1 VSIPEATRAAVSGLV
16 DFHVHAGPDV
26 RPRLLTWLRL
36 AKDARA
42 AGLAGLVAKSHH
54 VVTADVAALVQEAVP
69 GVGVWGGVTLNRSVG
84 GINPDAVAAALAM
97 GGHVVWLPT
106 HDVVDGPAGAAL
118 PVLTDRGVL
127 RDEVVEVI
135 DLVIRAGAVL
145 CTGHLGQREVIAVA
159 EYARRRDGKVVVTH
173 PEHRVNHI
181 EVAAQK
187 ELSASGAVL
196 ERLVPRAHTVTDLAG
211 IAARIHEV
219 GYETSV
225 LGSDLG
231 QPDQR
236 HPIDGFADFVTGLG
250 AHGFSRAEIRHMARE
265 LPLTLL
271 GETEHAKAAVPR

>member
-1 VSIPEATRAAVSGLV
+1 VSVPAVTRAAVSGLV

-36 AKDARA
+36 AQDARA

-69 GVGVWGGVTLNRSVG
+69 GLGVWGGVTLNRPVG
-84 GINPDAVAAALAM
+84 GINPEAAAAALAM
-97 GGHVVWLPT
+97 GGRVVWLPT
-106 HDVVDGPAGAAL
+106 HDAVSGPAGAPL

-135 DLVIRAGAVL
+135 DLVIGRRAVL
-145 CTGHLGQREVIAVA
+145 CTGHLGQREVLAVA
-159 EYARRRDGKVVVTH
+159 EYACRRGGKVVVTH

-187 ELSASGAVL
+187 ELTASGAVF

-211 IAARIHEV
+211 IAARIREV
-219 GYETSV
+219 GCESSV

-231 QPDQR
+231 QPDQP
-236 HPIDGFADFVTGLG
+236 HPLDGLAGLVNGLG

-265 LPLTLL
+265 LPLALL
-271 GETEHAKAAVPR
+271 GETEHAEAVVPR